1 MELQP
6 YLPTLT
12 PDEGFWREG
21 LNFFWLLC
29 AYFWGKL
36 TYLFRLGGSAVAG
49 LWRGAAALKFEVTRK
64 LLWSRGA
71 LGAPV
76 SHLGVTAL
84 AVALFLSASLLSGT
98 PLVRVAGKV
107 SASDF
112 IPAPDVLAAPTA
124 PETKTSEFI
133 RKEPLAYVVRSGDTL
148 SSIGAAYRITVDAL
162 RFANNL
168 DEDALLKVGR
178 SLSIPPVEGVIHTVQ
193 KGDTVASLA
202 KKYEVP
208 GQAIVDFNY
217 LFEPFTLTVGEKI
230 VIPEAKIPPPPP
242 KIFYALPLPK
252 SGPAGPVGSGQFL
265 WPVLTRFVTQYFTYY
280 HNGID
285 IGGYSPI
292 YAADSGRV
300 VTAGW
305 NPWGLGYH
313 VRLDH
318 GNGYLTTYGHMSR
331 IDVSVGQDV
340 VRGQVI
346 GQTGNTG
353 NSFGTHLHFIIQQ
366 GGRYLNPLSFL

>member
-12 PDEGFWREG
+12 PEKGFFREG
-21 LNFFWLLC
+21 AGFIWFLLC
-29 AYFWGKL
+29 YLWRKL
-36 TYLFRLGGSAVAG
+36 TGLFVLGGRLLLG
-49 LWRGAAALKFEVTRK
+49 LWRGAAVLKFEITRK
-64 LLWSRGA
+64 LVWSRGA
-71 LGAPV
+71 LGTPV
-76 SHLGVTAL
+76 SHLGVITL

-98 PLVRVAGKV
+98 PLVRVATHAR
-107 SASDF
+107 ASDF
-112 IPAPDVLAAPTA
+112 VPAPDVLSAPTV

-133 RKEPLAYVVRSGDTL
+133 RKESLVYTVKPGDTL

-162 RFANNL
+162 RYANNL
-168 DEDALLKVGR
+168 NEDALLRVGQE
-178 SLSIPPVEGVIHTVQ
+178 LSIPPVEGVVHTVR

-217 LFEPFTLTVGEKI
+217 LFEPFALKVGEKM

-242 KIFYALPLPK
+242 KIFYALP
-252 SGPAGPVGSGQFL
+252 PARGPVPVGGGQFL
-265 WPVLTRFVTQYFTYY
+265 WPVASRFVTQYFTYY

-285 IGGYSPI
+285 IGGYSPV
-292 YAADSGRV
+292 YAAGGGRII
-300 VTAGW
+300 TAGW

-313 VRLDH
+313 VRIDH
-318 GNGYLTTYGHMSR
+318 GNGYLTTYGHLSR

-366 GGRYLNPLSFL
+366 GGKYLNPLSFL